1 MERHLQPPDTFLGS
15 EYTRNAFAVSTDG
28 RANNAPQIHWLD
40 LKGHSEAEKEGGKIR
55 NGWEK
60 KGS

>member
-1 MERHLQPPDTFLGS
+1 MGS